1 MARVDEAQHDEE
13 QFGIDRELPLNV
25 SSFGTLT
32 TYTRSQHMAHR
43 WLFQR
48 LFDASLDSGMVLV
61 WFN

>member
-1 MARVDEAQHDEE
+1 MDEAQHDEE

-48 LFDASLDSGMVLV
+48 LFDASLDLHMVV
-61 WFN
+61 V